1 MKKNIKKTTTT
12 TTETTA
18 AITPAAVEAKATE
31 SKESK
36 RARRL
41 DEWELV
47 FRSRP
52 QLDGAE
58 IVKIYGPRLAQIS
71 RQATIVGLAI
81 NVTVNIYVGLGA
93 GGEVFE
99 SADRKD
105 VSKWISEHKPAR
117 AVRPPRMSKAV
128 RRAYLKASRARKLI
142 QAAIA
147 AGAED
152 TGVIAN
158 DLGLAFLKIEDAL
171 STVITYFG
179 SF

>member
-41 DEWELV
+41 DEWDLV

-81 NVTVNIYVGLGA
+81 NVTVNIYVGLGV
-93 GGEVFE
+93 GDDVFE
-99 SADRKD
+99 AADRKT
-105 VSKWISEHKPAR
+105 VQKWLAEHKPAR
-117 AVRPPRMSKAV
+117 AAYRVRMDKPT
-128 RRAYLKASRARKLI
+128 RRAYLKAHRAMKVIKAALDEGIGNDRITEAFLAVEDKLD
-142 QAAIA
+142 AAIDTCYA
-147 AGAED
+147 AAR
-152 TGVIAN
+152 
-158 DLGLAFLKIEDAL
+158 
-171 STVITYFG
+171 
-179 SF
+179 